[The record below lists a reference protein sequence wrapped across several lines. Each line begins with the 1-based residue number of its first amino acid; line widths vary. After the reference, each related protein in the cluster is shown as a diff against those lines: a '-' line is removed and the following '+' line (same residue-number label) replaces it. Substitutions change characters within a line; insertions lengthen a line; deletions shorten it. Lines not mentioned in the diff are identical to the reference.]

1 MPGTK
6 SYVYNL
12 YVCCMCVY
20 LYPDTIFLFKKSI
33 TYKAGFITLILQ
45 TEQMRYKDGN
55 LDTVL

>member
-1 MPGTK
+1 
-6 SYVYNL
+6 
-12 YVCCMCVY
+12 MCVY